1 MEKRIYIERRIQ
13 YLTALEE
20 SASTLTA
27 KNAIQLQKALLNN
40 AKKAAEECL
49 EKINRDIGCLEY
61 IRTINPQD
69 EDMEKKNPA
78 EESAANK
85 AAISM
90 IFGNDEGYELC
101 AYFIIG
107 KNAEESSI
115 NMDLS
120 HDLENGR
127 EIYNWETGE
136 WCVFKGAK

>member
-1 MEKRIYIERRIQ
+1 MENRIYIERRLQ

-27 KNAIQLQKALLNN
+27 KNAIQLEKALLNN

-49 EKINRDIGCLEY
+49 EKVNRDIGCLEY
-61 IRTINPQD
+61 IRTINSQD
-69 EDMEKKNPA
+69 EDTETRSPA
-78 EESAANK
+78 AEAAANK
-85 AAISM
+85 AAISV

-136 WCVFKGAK
+136 WRVFKGVN

>member
-1 MEKRIYIERRIQ
+1 MKKRICIEKRLQ

-85 AAISM
+85 VAISM

-136 WCVFKGAK
+136 WRVFKGAK

>member
-1 MEKRIYIERRIQ
+1 MKKRICIEKRLQ
-13 YLTALEE
+13 YLTAHEE

-49 EKINRDIGCLEY
+49 EKVNRDIGCLEY
-61 IRTINPQD
+61 IRTINSQD

-136 WCVFKGAK
+136 WRVFK